1 MTIDM
6 HAHWKP
12 LALMD
17 ALRQCTTEPRI
28 TRNSDGVEVMKTDR
42 FELLLEDA
50 FDDVDKRLAEMDR
63 QGISTGMLSLYSD
76 FTWIERLPLEE
87 GLPLIRLL
95 NDDLAALCTAHEGRF
110 AAVATLPQVN
120 MDAAAEEF
128 ERAIQLPGIVG
139 AMMPGNAFLTRTDA
153 EPVRPV
159 LEVANRHRALI
170 FIHYGPRP
178 GDAWPKIANDTD
190 NVRRRNWT
198 LEMQASLSSNMVT
211 LCLTDFLG
219 PYPDAMIQLH
229 NLGGNIPFEVERMD
243 HRSLLDSPDEEL
255 PSARFTKSKVFIDC
269 NSFGP
274 RAIEAG
280 IRAYGADSI
289 VFGTDGTEFGGQWCN
304 KAVADADIGDEA
316 RQKIL
321 HGNAAAM
328 LSHLAPLAQFGEAA
342 E

>member
-42 FELLLEDA
+42 FEVPVEDA

-95 NDDLAALCTAHEGRF
+95 NDDYAALCTAHEGRF
-110 AAVATLPQVN
+110 AAVATLPQVD
-120 MDAAAEEF
+120 MEAAAEEF

-159 LEVANRHRALI
+159 LEVANRHRALV
-170 FIHYGPRP
+170 FIHHGPRP
-178 GDAWPKIANDTD
+178 GDAWPKIANDVD

-198 LEMQASLSSNMVT
+198 LDMQASLSSNMVT
-211 LCLTDFLG
+211 LCLTDFLE

-229 NLGGNIPFEVERMD
+229 NLGGNIPLEVEQMD
-243 HRSLLDSPDEEL
+243 HRSPLDSPDEEL
-255 PSARFTKSKVFIDC
+255 PSARFAKSKVFLDC
-269 NSFGP
+269 NAFGP
-274 RAIEAG
+274 RSIEAG
-280 IRAYGADSI
+280 IRTYGADRI
-289 VFGTDGTEFGGQWCN
+289 VFGTDGTEFGGQWSN

-328 LSHLAPLAQFGEAA
+328 LGHLAPLARFGEAA

>member
-1 MTIDM
+1 
-6 HAHWKP
+6 
-12 LALMD
+12 
-17 ALRQCTTEPRI
+17 
-28 TRNSDGVEVMKTDR
+28 
-42 FELLLEDA
+42 
-50 FDDVDKRLAEMDR
+50 
-63 QGISTGMLSLYSD
+63 
-76 FTWIERLPLEE
+76 
-87 GLPLIRLL
+87 
-95 NDDLAALCTAHEGRF
+95 
-110 AAVATLPQVN
+110 

-139 AMMPGNAFLTRTDA
+139 AMMPGNAFLTRIDA

-159 LEVANRHRALI
+159 LEVANRHRALV
-170 FIHYGPRP
+170 FIHHGPRP
-178 GDAWPKIANDTD
+178 GDVWPKIANDVD

-198 LEMQASLSSNMVT
+198 LDMQASLSCNMVT
-211 LCLTDFLG
+211 LCLTDFLE

-229 NLGGNIPFEVERMD
+229 NMGGNILFEVERLD

-255 PSARFTKSKVFIDC
+255 PSARFAKSKVFIDC

-280 IRAYGADSI
+280 VSIYGADRI
-289 VFGTDGTEFGGQWCN
+289 LFATDGTEFGAQWSK

-328 LSHLAPLAQFGEAA
+328 LSHLAPLAKFGEAA

>member
-12 LALMD
+12 LALID
-17 ALRQCTTEPRI
+17 ALRQRTAEPRI
-28 TRNSDGVEVMKTDR
+28 MRNGDGVEVLKTDR
-42 FELLLEDA
+42 FEVPVEDA
-50 FDDVDKRLAEMDR
+50 FDDADKRLAEMDR

-76 FTWIERLPLEE
+76 FTWIERLPLED
-87 GLPLIRLL
+87 GLPLIRLG
-95 NDDLAALCTAHEGRF
+95 NDGLAALCTAHEGRF
-110 AAVATLPQVN
+110 TAVATLPQVN

-139 AMMPGNAFLTRTDA
+139 AMMPGNAFLTRTAA

-159 LEVANRHRALI
+159 LAVANRHRALI
-170 FIHYGPRP
+170 FIHFGPRP
-178 GDAWPKIANDTD
+178 GDVWPKIANDVD

-198 LEMQASLSSNMVT
+198 LDMQASLSSNMVT
-211 LCLTDFLG
+211 LCLTDFLE

-243 HRSLLDSPDEEL
+243 HRSLLDTPDEEL
-255 PSARFTKSKVFIDC
+255 PSARFAKSKIFLDC

-274 RAIEAG
+274 RSIEAG
-280 IRAYGADSI
+280 IRVYGTERI
-289 VFGTDGTEFGGQWCN
+289 LFGTDGTEFVGQWSN
-304 KAVADADIGDEA
+304 QAVADADIRDAA

-328 LSHLAPLAQFGEAA
+328 LGHLAPLAQFGEAA